1 MSRPTFMQGVVLAGG
16 LALGAG
22 AVVVAL
28 APFLAAAIVARLL
41 IPGLALAY
49 IVYLLARS
57 QERTGRV
64 TVVAVWCAMAV
75 AAWFF
80 IASFPAY
87 LLTHAIAVWL
97 VRSLYFH
104 AGVLTALLDLG
115 LTAFASALTVGVLL
129 RTGSA
134 FLATWCFFLTQA
146 LFTAIPAAFGN
157 RMSPHA
163 TPANFERASRQA
175 DAALRQLT
183 AKS

>member
-16 LALGAG
+16 LSLGAG
-22 AVVVAL
+22 AIVVAL
-28 APFLAAAIVARLL
+28 APFLAAATIARLL

-57 QERTGRV
+57 KERTGRV
-64 TVVAVWCAMAV
+64 TVFAVWCVTAV
-75 AAWFF
+75 AAWIFV
-80 IASFPAY
+80 ASFPAY

-157 RMSPHA
+157 RASPHA

-183 AKS
+183 AKT